1 MAQKAASSPKKTDR
15 ESDKFMLRLPPG
27 MRDAI
32 AREAEENGRSMN
44 SEIVDRLVFSF
55 EKILSNQ
62 GMIQVSK
69 RLEATAEALEA
80 FSFDLRNLDLE
91 SFIVD
96 QREKGVNFTRTEA
109 IRFIVRSFLA
119 ENGYLHEREGAGEK

>member
-1 MAQKAASSPKKTDR
+1 MAKKAASSPKKTDR

-32 AREAEENGRSMN
+32 AHEAEENGRSMN
-44 SEIVDRLVFSF
+44 SEIVDRLAFSF

-62 GMIQVSK
+62 GMIQISK
-69 RLEATAEALEA
+69 QLEATAEALEA